1 MQARWADEARLLTLL
16 NAGAPGSLDAS
27 TAARVRFAA
36 RVTAGQSLG
45 RCEWTFYSHLSLA
58 KVQRVVPWG
67 RRRPYFLFL
76 HGIEAW
82 CPLSAAGRALLAG
95 AALRVANSAYT
106 ARRVLEAQPNI
117 GEVSVCPLA
126 VPPRWTK
133 GQGRTG
139 EMTGVIGPRAA
150 VIVARLS
157 ATERYKGHDALLEAW
172 PAVIARL
179 PDAQLVVVGG
189 GDDLG
194 RLQRKA
200 GELNV
205 SERVL
210 FTGFVSEDDLAAL
223 YARAAI
229 LAMPSRGEGF
239 GLAYLEAMAQGLPCI
254 GSVHDAASEV
264 IEDGVTGFLVDQA
277 DTPALADR
285 LVCLLSD
292 EGRRRAMGA
301 AGRRRVQDRFTPEQF
316 AARLGDL
323 IDGTRPAGASVAARH
338 AVGSH

>member
-1 MQARWADEARLLTLL
+1 
-16 NAGAPGSLDAS
+16 
-27 TAARVRFAA
+27 
-36 RVTAGQSLG
+36 
-45 RCEWTFYSHLSLA
+45 LSLA

-67 RRRPYFLFL
+67 RRRPYFVFL

-82 CPLSAAGRALLAG
+82 CPLSSAGRALLAG

-106 ARRVLEAQPNI
+106 ARRVLEAQPEI

-126 VPPRWTK
+126 VPPAWT
-133 GQGRTG
+133 GSRPSVDD
-139 EMTGVIGPRAA
+139 MTGVIGPRTA
-150 VIVARLS
+150 VIVARIS
-157 ATERYKGHDALLEAW
+157 AAERYKGHDALLEAW

-205 SERVL
+205 SDRVR
-210 FTGFVSEDDLAAL
+210 FTGFVSEDALAAL
-223 YARAAI
+223 YARAAV

-239 GLAYLEAMAQGLPCI
+239 GLAYLEAMAHGLPCI
-254 GSVHDAASEV
+254 GSVHDAAGEV

-277 DTPALADR
+277 DRPALADR
-285 LVCLLSD
+285 LVRLLSD

-301 AGRRRVQDRFTPEQF
+301 AGRRRVQERFTPERF
-316 AARLGDL
+316 ATRLGDL
-323 IDGTRPAGASVAARH
+323 IDGARQAGASVATRH